1 MVVIKQAVER
11 LDDLETSYGQ
21 VLVRLGSIH
30 ARNRDF
36 CTDNFALFTD
46 ALLYIW
52 KQRLQDKLTEE
63 GLQAWRVLFHYI
75 NAKLQEGFSGVVATQ
90 CPYSDSEA
98 VTGLNN
104 GTENHH
110 HHHPPHEGNDVEQTE
125 IW

>member
-36 CTDNFALFTD
+36 CIDNFALFTD

-63 GLQAWRVLFHYI
+63 CLQAWKLLFHYV
-75 NAKLQEGFSGVVATQ
+75 NGKLQEGFGYTQ
-90 CPYSDSEA
+90 CPHMHTS
-98 VTGLNN
+98 TGLKN
-104 GTENHH
+104 GTENGLKQK
-110 HHHPPHEGNDVEQTE
+110 EVRVLEQTDF
-125 IW
+125 

>member
-30 ARNRDF
+30 ARNKDF
-36 CTDNFALFTD
+36 CKDNFALFTD

-63 GLQAWRVLFHYI
+63 CLHAWKLLFHYV
-75 NAKLQEGFSGVVATQ
+75 NGKLQDGFGDTQ
-90 CPYSDSEA
+90 CPRIHTS
-98 VTGLNN
+98 TGLKN
-104 GTENHH
+104 GT
-110 HHHPPHEGNDVEQTE
+110 DRQTSDK
-125 IW
+125 